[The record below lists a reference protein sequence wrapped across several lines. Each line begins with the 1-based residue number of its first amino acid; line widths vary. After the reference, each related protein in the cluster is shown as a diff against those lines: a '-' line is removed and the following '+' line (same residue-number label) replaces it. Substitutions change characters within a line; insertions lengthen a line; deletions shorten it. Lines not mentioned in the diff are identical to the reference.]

1 MMPTFS
7 PCARFLDFR
16 IGSAPNLKNIEVE
29 KGELPIR
36 KYYLRVTTDNGLF
49 MTIDLATG
57 HYHTCVLGECTASMN
72 QSTRRCNE
80 DRQIISLTTKD
91 ML

>member
-7 PCARFLDFR
+7 PLAKILDFR

-36 KYYLRVTTDNGLF
+36 KFYLRVSTDNGLF
-49 MTIDLATG
+49 MTVDLATVNLPRVG
-57 HYHTCVLGECTASMN
+57 VW
-72 QSTRRCNE
+72 
-80 DRQIISLTTKD
+80 
-91 ML
+91 